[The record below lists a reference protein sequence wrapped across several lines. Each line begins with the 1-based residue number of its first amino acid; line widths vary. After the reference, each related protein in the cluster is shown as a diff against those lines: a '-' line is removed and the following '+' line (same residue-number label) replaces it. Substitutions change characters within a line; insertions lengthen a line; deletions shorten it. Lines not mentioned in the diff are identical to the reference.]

1 MVYTH
6 ELLFIHVSHYV
17 ISVHGKKIYS
27 MYNKTHIYK
36 HKQQTEIAN

>member
-6 ELLFIHVSHYV
+6 ELVFIHVSHYV

-27 MYNKTHIYK
+27 MYNKTSHL
-36 HKQQTEIAN
+36 QT